1 MNTENEEKTEA
12 YNMREITNNVIGDFL
27 YDQASGNAGTLSLI
41 ASLLYLNH
49 VELVHIHR
57 KLENLE
63 EKVTLLQNHCSAL
76 SSQKDSRSPE

>member
-1 MNTENEEKTEA
+1 MQ
-12 YNMREITNNVIGDFL
+12 EITNNIIGNFL
-27 YDQASGNAGTLSLI
+27 YEQAFGNAGTLSLI

-63 EKVTLLQNHCSAL
+63 EKVTLLQNHYSCL
-76 SSQKDSRSPE
+76 SVEKDSRSPE

>member
-1 MNTENEEKTEA
+1 MITENKEKTAA

-57 KLENLE
+57 KLEKLE
-63 EKVTLLQNHCSAL
+63 EKVTLLQNHCSCL
-76 SSQKDSRSPE
+76 SVEKDSRSPE

>member
-1 MNTENEEKTEA
+1 MITENKEKTSTD
-12 YNMREITNNVIGDFL
+12 NMQEITNNIIGNFL
-27 YDQASGNAGTLSLI
+27 YEQAFGNAGTLSLI

-63 EKVTLLQNHCSAL
+63 EKVTLLQNHYSCL
-76 SSQKDSRSPE
+76 SVEKDSRSPE

>member
-1 MNTENEEKTEA
+1 MITENKEKTSTD
-12 YNMREITNNVIGDFL
+12 NMQEITNNIIGNFL
-27 YDQASGNAGTLSLI
+27 YEQAFGNAGTLPII

-76 SSQKDSRSPE
+76 FSQKDSRSPE

>member
-1 MNTENEEKTEA
+1 MITENKEKTSTD
-12 YNMREITNNVIGDFL
+12 NMQEITNNIIENFL
-27 YDQASGNAGTLSLI
+27 YEQAFGNAGTLSLI

-49 VELVHIHR
+49 IELVHIHR

-63 EKVTLLQNHCSAL
+63 EKVTLLQNHYSCI

>member
-1 MNTENEEKTEA
+1 MITENKEKTSTD
-12 YNMREITNNVIGDFL
+12 NMQEITNNIIGNFL
-27 YDQASGNAGTLSLI
+27 YEQASGNAGTLSLI

-63 EKVTLLQNHCSAL
+63 EKVTLLQNHYSCL
-76 SSQKDSRSPE
+76 SVEKDSRFPE

>member
-1 MNTENEEKTEA
+1 MITENKEKTAA

-27 YDQASGNAGTLSLI
+27 YDHASGNAGT
-41 ASLLYLNH
+41 LLYLNH

>member
-1 MNTENEEKTEA
+1 MQ
-12 YNMREITNNVIGDFL
+12 EITNNIIGNFL
-27 YDQASGNAGTLSLI
+27 YEQAFGNAGTLSLI